1 MSFWFERLIKLWAS
15 LAIGALLGWVVGWW
29 LGVPQGGA
37 AAGAVALAS
46 VVAVRDTLR
55 MQRLMAWLRGD
66 VDRGAPRDPGLW
78 GEMAYRIERALRQ
91 KDRVAGEER
100 MRLTQFLA
108 GIEAS
113 PNGVM
118 LLDAQ
123 DQITWCNSQAADHFG
138 IDPQRDLMQ
147 RVTNLIRVP
156 AFVNHLQS
164 AQFDEPITCLSPHR
178 QATLSVLVR
187 PYGDGQ
193 KLVLTQ
199 DVTEGMRLEAMR
211 RDFVANVSHEVR
223 TPLTVLSGFVETL
236 ATVPLTSAE
245 HPKVLNLM
253 RQQTDRIQL
262 LVDDLLALA
271 QLEGSPRPATD
282 RWIDADTLWQRLRLD
297 AQVLSAGR
305 HRFVFDAEPG
315 AQLAG
320 VEPELQSAFAN
331 LVSNAIRY
339 TPAGGDITVRW
350 QVADDGAGVF
360 EVQDSGIGIAKE
372 HWPRLTERFYRV
384 DGSRSRDSGG
394 TGLGLAIVKHVVQRH
409 GGSILIDSEVGKG
422 STFKIVLPAA
432 RVRKASQP
440 STVAA

>member
-15 LAIGALLGWVVGWW
+15 LAAGAALGWLVGVW
-29 LGVPQGGA
+29 LGAPQAGA
-37 AAGAVALAS
+37 MAGAVALAS
-46 VVAVRDTLR
+46 AVAARDASR

-78 GEMAYRIERALRQ
+78 GEMAYRIERALRL
-91 KDRVAGEER
+91 KDRVVSEER
-100 MRLTQFLA
+100 LRLTQFLA

-123 DQITWCNSQAADHFG
+123 DQISWCNSQAADHFG
-138 IDPQRDLMQ
+138 IDPQRDLLQ

-164 AQFDEPITCLSPHR
+164 ANLDEPITCLSPNG
-178 QATLSVLVR
+178 QATLSVLIR
-187 PYGDGQ
+187 LYGDGQ
-193 KLVLTQ
+193 KLVLSQ
-199 DVTEGMRLEAMR
+199 DVTEGLRLEAMR

-223 TPLTVLSGFVETL
+223 TPLTVLAGFVETL
-236 ATVPLTSAE
+236 ATVPLTSRE
-245 HPKVLNLM
+245 HPKVLELM

-271 QLEGSPRPATD
+271 QLESSPRPTTD
-282 RWIDADTLWQRLRLD
+282 RWLDADTLWQRID
-297 AQVLSAGR
+297 AEAHVLSAGR
-305 HRFVFDAEPG
+305 HRLTVDAERG
-315 AQLAG
+315 SQLAG
-320 VEPELQSAFAN
+320 VEPELHSAFTN

-339 TPAGGDITVRW
+339 TPDGGSIDVRW
-350 QVADDGAGVF
+350 RVAADGAGVF

-409 GGSILIDSEVGKG
+409 GGSILIDSEPGKG

-432 RVRKASQP
+432 RVRKAPQP
-440 STVAA
+440 SAVTA